1 MESTYID
8 DIHYTTA
15 KREGTKPRFDDAEES
30 RREVETQRITIMK
43 SGVTRTEEPERQ
55 IYPKEHDIGRI
66 IVEEIPDEKPGKY
79 LKYPSDPKSTK
90 VTVTR
95 EHVTE
100 APRPSKKD
108 VINVGKLDLQKLETR
123 EVELRRIVDRP
134 LKEPERVE
142 RPRKAC
148 VNYFNGSMEWN

>member
-15 KREGTKPRFDDAEES
+15 RREGTKPRFDDTKES
-30 RREVETQRITIMK
+30 RRKVDTERITIMK
-43 SGVTRTEEPERQ
+43 SGGTRTEETERQ
-55 IYPKEHDIGRI
+55 IYPKEYDIGRI

-100 APRPSKKD
+100 APRPSEKD
-108 VINVGKLDLQKLETR
+108 VINVGKHDLYKLETR
-123 EVELRRIVDRP
+123 EVESRRIADRS

-148 VNYFNGSMEWN
+148 VKYFNGSMERN